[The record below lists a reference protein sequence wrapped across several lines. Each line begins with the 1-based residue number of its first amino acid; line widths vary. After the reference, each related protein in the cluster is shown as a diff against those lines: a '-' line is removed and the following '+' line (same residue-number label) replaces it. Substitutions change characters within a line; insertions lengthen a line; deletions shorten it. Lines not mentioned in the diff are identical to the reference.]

1 MNALVNRNSLFDDFF
16 KDYAPGFYVRPLHG
30 EPLPAQI
37 KLDVKESDKDYTIAA
52 EMPGIPKD
60 DIHVSVEGNLV
71 TLRAQVK
78 QLDEKKEGERVLRS
92 ERYYG
97 GVSRSVALPVDVD
110 SSAAKARYDHG
121 VLTLTLPKKA
131 ASGSQR
137 LRIE

>member
-1 MNALVNRNSLFDDFF
+1 
-16 KDYAPGFYVRPLHG
+16 
-30 EPLPAQI
+30 
-37 KLDVKESDKDYTIAA
+37 
-52 EMPGIPKD
+52 
-60 DIHVSVEGNLV
+60 VSVEGNLV